1 MRIVT
6 SRPPARHAA
15 SKASVPPSAQAR
27 FTLALAGGK
36 AAGTASRVLRT
47 GGGTSF
53 PGMVARRIDPRILQK
68 TTAVNN
74 ASKLVVTGS
83 NGKTTTCRMLAALA
97 RAGGLSA
104 SPRTGPVP
112 TCCRE

>member
-36 AAGTASRVLRT
+36 AAGTASRVLRA

-68 TTAVNN
+68 TTAVND
-74 ASKLVVTGS
+74 ASKAGRHREQRQDDDLPDA
-83 NGKTTTCRMLAALA
+83 R
-97 RAGGLSA
+97 RAGTGRRPVA